1 MVSALQVRNG
11 LRHGHTT
18 YLVALTET
26 KPDVF
31 YEVPDAVGKVLDE
44 FKDTM
49 PPELP
54 KELPPR
60 RPCDHRI
67 KLEPGAQPPAQPP
80 YRMPPAELAE
90 LRKQLDELLS
100 AGLIQPSKAPY

>member
-1 MVSALQVRNG
+1 MLSALQVRDG
-11 LRHGHTT
+11 LRHGYTT
-18 YLVALTET
+18 YLAALIET

-67 KLEPGAQPPAQPP
+67 ELEPGAQPPAQPP
-80 YRMPPAELAE
+80 YRMPPVELAE

-100 AGLIQPSKAPY
+100 AGLI